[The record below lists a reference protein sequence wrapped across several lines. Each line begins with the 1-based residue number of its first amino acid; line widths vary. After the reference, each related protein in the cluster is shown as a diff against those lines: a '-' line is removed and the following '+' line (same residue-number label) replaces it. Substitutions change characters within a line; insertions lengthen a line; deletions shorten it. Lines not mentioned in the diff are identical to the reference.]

1 MNSSPQFEQK
11 KFADLSDIL
20 LQTGHCSIA
29 VSGGVDSM
37 TLATLAHRIMPA
49 RVLVFH
55 ATSPAV
61 PESALARIQ
70 EYAKRE
76 NWNIAIVDAREFKDS
91 VYISNPVDRCFYCKN
106 NLYTRLADYAGNGEV
121 FFSGTNTDD
130 LQDYRP
136 GLQAAKIHRVRH
148 PYVEAAINKQDV
160 RDLAFVLGL
169 KDLYDLPAS
178 PCLSS
183 RVETGI
189 PIHTPTLKN
198 IDQVEQMI
206 RLKAGAKVVRCRIRK
221 DMIEIELDQ
230 KTLVSLS
237 DARRQYWRCEVSKQ
251 LTHHH
256 LKPVTFSVY
265 RMGSAF
271 LRNNIG

>member
-1 MNSSPQFEQK
+1 MRMNNFPQFEQK
-11 KFADLSDIL
+11 NYADLSDIL
-20 LQTGHCSIA
+20 LKTGRCSIA

-37 TLATLAHRIMPA
+37 TLATLAHRIIPT

-61 PESALARIQ
+61 PDSALTRIQ
-70 EYAKRE
+70 EYAQRE
-76 NWNIAIVDAREFKDS
+76 NWNIAIVDAREFRDS
-91 VYISNPVDRCFYCKN
+91 DYISNPVDRCFYCKN
-106 NLYTRLADYAGNGEV
+106 NLYTRLTSYAGNDGV

-136 GLQAAKIHRVRH
+136 GLHAAKIHRIRH
-148 PYVEAAINKQDV
+148 PYVEAGINKQGV
-160 RDLAFVLGL
+160 RDLAYLLEL

-198 IDQVEQMI
+198 IDQVEQMM
-206 RLKAGAKVVRCRIRK
+206 RLKADAKVVRCRIRK

-230 KTLVSLS
+230 KTLATLS
-237 DARRQYWRCEVSKQ
+237 DARRQYWSREVSKHFT
-251 LTHHH
+251 LHH
-256 LKPVTFSVY
+256 LKPVTFSIY
-265 RMGSAF
+265 RKGSAF
-271 LRNNIG
+271 IKKQ